1 MSPTVIWLD
10 QISQRHAFYKQT
22 NKPHNNSNGS
32 ILGQLGNC
40 PLRWESL
47 EGKDLSKMDRLH
59 SGVKTKGQGSSV
71 SVANPLTP
79 LTREPSTT
87 SCARRKLGVG
97 SAVKAW
103 SGEPW

>member
-22 NKPHNNSNGS
+22 NHTIIQI

-40 PLRWESL
+40 LLRWESL

-79 LTREPSTT
+79 LTGEPSTT

-97 SAVKAW
+97 SAVPA
-103 SGEPW
+103 